1 MDINLEIRG
10 VLLND
15 YTDIEYLI
23 KTNIEDSH
31 YWSVDI
37 ESDIKII
44 ISQNISNKTLNKSFC
59 IVSQSIIIG
68 LIYFYNYD
76 LIKNSIFMGYLLD
89 KKFRGKGI
97 MSYSI
102 KYLIDIYMKLNVES
116 IYTITDTRNLRSE
129 KTLKRI
135 GFTENKI
142 INHKNITYIMW
153 LYLFNNNSNFKF

>member
-1 MDINLEIRG
+1 
-10 VLLND
+10 
-15 YTDIEYLI
+15 
-23 KTNIEDSH
+23 
-31 YWSVDI
+31 
-37 ESDIKII
+37 
-44 ISQNISNKTLNKSFC
+44 
-59 IVSQSIIIG
+59 
-68 LIYFYNYD
+68 
-76 LIKNSIFMGYLLD
+76 MGYLLD

-142 INHKNITYIMW
+142 INHINITYIMW